1 MSKPIGRMLNDTLRI
16 GAQHALYREDGR
28 FYEHFRRFPGVLF
41 DRNGYVLFELKVSYE
56 RCPALRHGANLN
68 VPEGIAGIRV
78 YVRDDR
84 IAELVG

>member
-1 MSKPIGRMLNDTLRI
+1 MSTFGDFREYCSTATAMSYLRS
-16 GAQHALYREDGR
+16 
-28 FYEHFRRFPGVLF
+28 
-41 DRNGYVLFELKVSYE
+41 KVSYE